1 MVNAHVLIK
10 MTIEELLMEFFM
22 SAEREAGVAEGE
34 RSARKKIEPLM
45 IELLSDI
52 ELESAFKSWS
62 FIPVIMSGRFVF
74 EFPEF
79 IKTRRKEKGLDCRLH
94 IDFEE
99 FKEADER
106 KQIVMM
112 LNTMVRSIDMMA
124 KHKVTKNDQEGLKG
138 VVNEVRKKLL
148 SSDK

>member
-1 MVNAHVLIK
+1 
-10 MTIEELLMEFFM
+10 MEFFM
-22 SAEREAGVAEGE
+22 SAEREAGAAEGE
-34 RSARKKIEPLM
+34 RSARKTIEPLM
-45 IELLSDI
+45 IEFLSDI

-62 FIPVIMSGRFVF
+62 FIPVIMSDRFVF
-74 EFPEF
+74 DFPEF
-79 IKTRRKEKGLDCRLH
+79 IKIRRKEKGLDCRLY

-106 KQIVMM
+106 KKIVMM

-124 KHKVTKNDQEGLKG
+124 KHKVTKNDQEVLKG

-148 SSDK
+148 GSDK